1 MLFELILILAGVAI
15 FIYSIEQLSDQL
27 LRVSKEKLK
36 ELLQR
41 FTDRPIKALGTGL
54 IITAVIQSSTATT
67 SILVSLVNAGLIS
80 FEQSLGVI
88 AGAHIGTTVTAQLVA
103 FKFMGFAPIFILI
116 GFLLSLFPKYNL
128 IGKSIFLFGLVF
140 FALSIISEATVPF
153 KESQEIHDILMSLDN
168 PLYSIAAGIIL
179 TLILQSSSIV
189 TALAVLLTMDG
200 LVPISIAIPLVL
212 GSNIG
217 TTSTVLFVSKSMDI
231 YAKRTA
237 YAHFLFSTVGVILVY
252 PFLSDFTY
260 FVHSVSVNEGAAV
273 ANAHT
278 IFNVIMAAIFLVSL
292 PVFIKLIEKLTPT
305 NEKQILFTP
314 KYIKKI
320 PRDTD
325 LALEKVRLEL
335 VNHLQ
340 ISREMFNIA
349 TDMIANKDISKL
361 QTIEKYE
368 SLSDYLDSKITSAL
382 VEISQRNLTERQ
394 SSQIVV
400 LSKISNEIER
410 LADTAHDYAYIT
422 VKLNDN
428 NLEFSKDSLRDILR
442 IKFAFDEIYDSLQ
455 LNFNHMNP
463 SKLAKIIKLRKN
475 VDKLISSSHKL
486 RIRLLSDEKIG
497 TYATVLFIDAISAFE
512 EGASILVRVS
522 KNLKT

>member
-1 MLFELILILAGVAI
+1 MLFELIFILAGVAI

-27 LRVSKEKLK
+27 LRVSKERLK
-36 ELLQR
+36 EILQR
-41 FTDRPIKALGTGL
+41 FTDKPLKALGTGL
-54 IITAVIQSSTATT
+54 IVTAVIQSSTATT

-103 FKFMGFAPIFILI
+103 FRFMGFAPIFILL
-116 GFLLSLFPKYNL
+116 GFLLSLFQRYNL
-128 IGKSIFLFGLVF
+128 LGKSIFLFGLVF
-140 FALSIISEATVPF
+140 FALSIISEATAPF
-153 KESQEIHDILMSLDN
+153 KESQELKDLLVSLDN
-168 PLYSIAAGIIL
+168 PLYSIIAGIVL

-189 TALAVLLTMDG
+189 TALAVLLTMEG
-200 LVPISIAIPLVL
+200 LIPVSISIPLVL

-217 TTSTVLFVSKSMDI
+217 TTSTVLFVSKNMDI

-237 YAHFLFSTVGVILVY
+237 YAHFLFSTVGVILIY
-252 PFLSDFTY
+252 PFLTDFTY
-260 FVHSVSVNEGAAV
+260 FVNSISLNEGSAV

-278 IFNVIMAAIFLVSL
+278 IFNVIMAVVFLFSL

-305 NEKQILFTP
+305 TEKQILFTP
-314 KYIKKI
+314 KHIKRI

-325 LALEKVRLEL
+325 LAIEKIKLEL

-340 ISREMFNIA
+340 ISKEMFTIA
-349 TDMIANKDISKL
+349 TDMIANKDVSKL

-382 VEISQRNLTERQ
+382 VELSQRNLTERQ
-394 SSQIVV
+394 SSQIVL

-422 VKLNDN
+422 QKLNEN
-428 NLEFSKDSLRDILR
+428 NLEFSKDSIRDILK
-442 IKFAFDEIYDSLQ
+442 IKFALDEIYDFIEF
-455 LNFNHMNP
+455 NFNSINS
-463 SKLAKIIKLRKN
+463 SKLSKIIKMRKN

-486 RIRLLSDEKIG
+486 RIKLLSDEKIG
-497 TYATVLFIDAISAFE
+497 TYSTVLFIDAISSFE
-512 EGASILVRVS
+512 EAVSVLVRIS
-522 KNLKT
+522 KNLKM